1 MDRFTPSPNNP
12 ITPAPDNLPAAK
24 PDGTTGAR
32 EDNWN
37 DPNPADE
44 PEVGGDPQG
53 LPQQG
58 TDKATVHLDPVLAA
72 RADREGKGYR
82 ATEDGKA

>member
-1 MDRFTPSPNNP
+1 MDRFTPSPSNP

-24 PDGTTGAR
+24 PDDTVATR
-32 EDNWN
+32 EDQWT

-44 PEVGGDPQG
+44 PEAGGDPQG

-58 TDKATVHLDPVLAA
+58 VDRETVHLDPDLAA
-72 RADREGKGYR
+72 QADREGKGY
-82 ATEDGKA
+82 AAPDGPTA